1 MLLAL
6 LLQGSLFV
14 SPLHLEPEPPESRA
28 ARALVVDWD
37 RGLPAD
43 PAATRDAAKALAQ
56 ELVARLRAG
65 AEFDELSGRARA
77 FSRGSGGGVLGSF
90 FPGVLA
96 PAVDT
101 FLFSADEFACSD
113 PIESESGFHIVQRL
127 DRLAGCRAILLA
139 GDQAEARGRQLRAK
153 LVAGADFKAL
163 ATEFSDDPASAARGG
178 DFAIFERGP
187 SDSLLKAAVFALR
200 PNEFGGPLE
209 TPVGHYL
216 FQRVDPTAIDPAL
229 SDVSVVRLRMILVAF
244 AGARGSDPQV
254 VRDHAGAET
263 LAQELVTRIRKGE
276 DMAMLA
282 ARYDDDSG
290 GRTRRGD
297 VGWIRRRS
305 PQIQPLLDRAFSL
318 PTGAV
323 QDPIATNAGWLILRR
338 ER

>member
-1 MLLAL
+1 MWLAL

-14 SPLHLEPEPPESRA
+14 SPLHLESDPPESRA

-37 RGLPAD
+37 RSVPAD

-56 ELVARLRAG
+56 ELVVRLRAG
-65 AEFDELSGRARA
+65 AEFEELTGRARA
-77 FSRGSGGGVLGSF
+77 FSRGSGGGALGSF

-96 PAVDT
+96 PAVDE

-113 PIESESGFHIVQRL
+113 PIESERGFHIVQRL

-139 GDQAEARGRQLRAK
+139 GDDAQARARELRAK
-153 LVAGADFKAL
+153 LVAGGDFGAL
-163 ATEFSDDPASAARGG
+163 AREFSNDGASAARGG

-200 PNEFGGPLE
+200 PNEIGGPLE
-209 TPVGHYL
+209 TPVGQYL
-216 FQRVDPTAIDPAL
+216 FQRVDPAAIDPAL
-229 SDVSVVRLRMILVAF
+229 ADVSVVRLRMILVAF
-244 AGARGSDPQV
+244 SGARGSTPELS
-254 VRDHAGAET
+254 RDHAGAET
-263 LAQELVTRIRKGE
+263 LAQELVIRIRKGE

-282 ARYDDDSG
+282 ARYDDDGG
-290 GRTRRGD
+290 GRARRGD

-305 PQIQPLLDRAFSL
+305 PQIQPVLDRAFSL
-318 PTGAV
+318 PVGNV